1 MNGRPWQY
9 ADIPAIAELEGECFS
24 DPWNHRMLAESF
36 LSGRF
41 YGSLLEEDGTITAYG
56 GVSVA
61 GEGAEVQL
69 IAVSE
74 MYRRCGRGGK
84 ILGDLIEIAAQ
95 KGAKRVFLEVRV
107 SNSPAFLLYLK
118 HGFNGLYA
126 RSRYYADGEDAIV
139 MMKELD

>member
-1 MNGRPWQY
+1 MQS
-9 ADIPAIAELEGECFS
+9 ELVNATLRRYNPEIVAAAKEAA
-24 DPWNHRMLAESF
+24 LAA
-36 LSGRF
+36 LR
-41 YGSLLEEDGTITAYG
+41 AR
-56 GVSVA
+56 
-61 GEGAEVQL
+61 EV
-69 IAVSE
+69 
-74 MYRRCGRGGK
+74 K
-84 ILGDLIEIAAQ
+84 DNEIAAQ